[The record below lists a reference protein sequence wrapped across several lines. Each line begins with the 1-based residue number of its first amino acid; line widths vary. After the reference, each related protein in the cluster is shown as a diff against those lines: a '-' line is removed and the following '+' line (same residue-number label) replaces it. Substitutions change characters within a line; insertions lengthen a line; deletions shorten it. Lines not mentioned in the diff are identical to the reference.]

1 MSTGYRAVQWNRQKI
16 VYDAVMLAGVAIYIV
31 VFVLL
36 GRYALSEADDPAEW
50 DDLFIRA
57 FGSGAFLLLTLIL
70 SIGPLARLDPR
81 FLVLLYN
88 RRHLGVTMFAT
99 GAIHASLI
107 VNWFWMR
114 DGLPDLGHELTNGPK
129 YRLFIGFPF
138 ETLGIAAL
146 TILFLM
152 AITSHDFW
160 LRFLSPPFW
169 KALHMAV
176 YFAYGLLVLHIALGA
191 MQNQR
196 SPLIPIL
203 LGGAFLSVAALHLI
217 AGRREGRLD
226 RGTPA
231 DGDGWLAVGPP
242 ASIAD
247 GRATIVAAPNGERIA
262 IYRDGA
268 TLGALTNLCAHQN
281 GPLGEGRIIDGCVT
295 CPWHGYQYR
304 LEDGCAP
311 PPFTEKLATYR
322 LRLSRGVVEVN
333 PRPLAP
339 GTPAALICPSI
350 EI

>member
-16 VYDAVMLAGVAIYIV
+16 VYDAVMLASIAIYIAA
-31 VFVLL
+31 FVLV
-36 GRYALSEADDPAEW
+36 GRYVLSAADDPAEW

-57 FGSGAFLLLTLIL
+57 FGSCAFLLLTLIL

-107 VNWFWMR
+107 VDWFWSR
-114 DGLPDLGHELTNGPK
+114 GKIGDLGHEITDWPK
-129 YRLFIGFPF
+129 YRLFVGFPF
-138 ETLGIAAL
+138 ETLGITAL

-160 LRFLSPPFW
+160 LRVLSPPFW

-176 YFAYGLLVLHIALGA
+176 YLAYGLLVLHIALGV
-191 MQNQR
+191 MQNER
-196 SPLIPIL
+196 SPLIPAL
-203 LGGAFLSVAALHLI
+203 LGGAFLWVGTLHLI
-217 AGRREGRLD
+217 AGRRERALD
-226 RGTPA
+226 RGEA
-231 DGDGWLAVGPP
+231 GGSDGWLAVGPP

-247 GRATIVAAPNGERIA
+247 GRAKIVAAPNGERIA

-322 LRLSRGVVEVN
+322 LRLSRGIVEVN

-339 GTPAALICPSI
+339 GTPAALVCPSI
-350 EI
+350 

>member
-1 MSTGYRAVQWNRQKI
+1 MSTGYRAVQWNRQKLA
-16 VYDAVMLAGVAIYIV
+16 YDAIMLGGVALYIV
-31 VFVLL
+31 AFVLI
-36 GRYALSEADDPAEW
+36 GRYALSDPKDPAEW

-57 FGSGAFLLLTLIL
+57 FGSCAFLLLTVIL

-107 VNWFWMR
+107 VNWFWSR
-114 DGLPDLGHELTNGPK
+114 DGLADLGHEFTNSPK
-129 YRLFIGFPF
+129 YRFFIGFPF
-138 ETLGIAAL
+138 ETLGLTAL

-176 YFAYGLLVLHIALGA
+176 YLAYGLLVLHIALGA
-191 MQNQR
+191 MQNHR
-196 SPLIPIL
+196 SSIIPVL
-203 LGGAFLSVAALHLI
+203 LGGAFLWVTALHLI
-217 AGRREGRLD
+217 AGRRERVLD
-226 RGTPA
+226 RGT
-231 DGDGWLAVGPP
+231 GLGSDGWLAVGPP
-242 ASIAD
+242 SAIAD
-247 GRATIVAAPNGERIA
+247 GRAKIVAAPNGERIA
-262 IYRDGA
+262 VYRNGA

-311 PPFTEKLATYR
+311 PPFSEKLATYR
-322 LRLSRGVVEVN
+322 LRLSRGIIEVH

-339 GTPAALICPSI
+339 GTPAALICPSL
-350 EI
+350 

>member
-1 MSTGYRAVQWNRQKI
+1 
-16 VYDAVMLAGVAIYIV
+16 
-31 VFVLL
+31 
-36 GRYALSEADDPAEW
+36 
-50 DDLFIRA
+50 
-57 FGSGAFLLLTLIL
+57 LLTLIL
-70 SIGPLARLDPR
+70 SIGPLARLDLR

-99 GAIHASLI
+99 GAIHALLI
-107 VNWFWMR
+107 VDWFWSR
-114 DGLPDLGHELTNGPK
+114 GKIADLGHEIIDWPK

-160 LRFLSPPFW
+160 LRFLAPPVW

-176 YFAYGLLVLHIALGA
+176 YLAYGLLVLHIGLGV
-191 MQNQR
+191 MQNER

-203 LGGAFLSVAALHLI
+203 LGGAFLWIASLHLI
-217 AGRREGRLD
+217 AGWRERRLD
-226 RGTPA
+226 RGEA
-231 DGDGWLAVGPP
+231 VGDDGWLAVGPP
-242 ASIAD
+242 LSIAD
-247 GRATIVAAPNGERIA
+247 GRAKIVAAPNGERIA
-262 IYRDGA
+262 VYRDGA
-268 TLGALTNLCAHQN
+268 KLGALTNLCAHQN

-311 PPFTEKLATYR
+311 PPFTERLATYP
-322 LRLSRGVVEVN
+322 LRLSRGIVEVN

-339 GTPAALICPSI
+339 GTPAVLICPSN
-350 EI
+350 

>member
-16 VYDAVMLAGVAIYIV
+16 VYDAVMLGGVALYIAA
-31 VFVLL
+31 FVLS
-36 GRYALSEADDPAEW
+36 GRYAFSEADDPAEW

-57 FGSGAFLLLTLIL
+57 FGSCAFLLLTLIL

-107 VNWFWMR
+107 VDWFWSR
-114 DGLPDLGHELTNGPK
+114 GKIADLGHEITDWPK

-160 LRFLSPPFW
+160 LRFLAPPFW

-176 YFAYGLLVLHIALGA
+176 YLAYGLLVLHIALGV
-191 MQNQR
+191 MQNER

-203 LGGAFLSVAALHLI
+203 LGGAFLWVASLHLI
-217 AGRREGRLD
+217 AGRRERRLD
-226 RGTPA
+226 RGKA
-231 DGDGWLAVGPP
+231 VDGDGWLAVGPP
-242 ASIAD
+242 SSIAD
-247 GRATIVAAPNGERIA
+247 GRAKIVAAPNGERIA
-262 IYRDGA
+262 VYRDGA
-268 TLGALTNLCAHQN
+268 KLGALTNLCAHQN

-304 LEDGCAP
+304 LDDGCAP
-311 PPFTEKLATYR
+311 PPFTERLATYP
-322 LRLSRGVVEVN
+322 LRLSRGIVEVN

-350 EI
+350 

>member
-31 VFVLL
+31 AFVLL
-36 GRYALSEADDPAEW
+36 GRFALSEADDPAEW

-57 FGSGAFLLLTLIL
+57 FGSCAFLLLTLIL

-107 VNWFWMR
+107 VDWFWSR
-114 DGLPDLGHELTNGPK
+114 GKIADLGDEITDWPK
-129 YRLFIGFPF
+129 YGTFIGFPF
-138 ETLGIAAL
+138 ETLGITAL

-176 YFAYGLLVLHIALGA
+176 YLAYGLLVLHIALGV
-191 MQNQR
+191 MQNER
-196 SPLIPIL
+196 SPLIPVL
-203 LGGAFLSVAALHLI
+203 LGGAFLWVTALHLI
-217 AGRREGRLD
+217 AGRRERRLD
-226 RGTPA
+226 RGA
-231 DGDGWLAVGPP
+231 AANSDGWLAVGPP
-242 ASIAD
+242 SSIAD

-262 IYRDGA
+262 VYRDGT

-304 LEDGCAP
+304 LTDGCAP

-322 LRLSRGVVEVN
+322 LRLSHGIVEVN

-350 EI
+350 